1 MPNKLPVFIRKKNAR
16 EAIVVRGALYNERR
30 LSGSDALN
38 QRPVSRTSPKSNHVN
53 T

>member
-16 EAIVVRGALYNERR
+16 EAIVLRGALYNDRR
-30 LSGSDALN
+30 LGGSDALN
-38 QRPVSRTSPKSNHVN
+38 RRPVSRTSLKSDHVN